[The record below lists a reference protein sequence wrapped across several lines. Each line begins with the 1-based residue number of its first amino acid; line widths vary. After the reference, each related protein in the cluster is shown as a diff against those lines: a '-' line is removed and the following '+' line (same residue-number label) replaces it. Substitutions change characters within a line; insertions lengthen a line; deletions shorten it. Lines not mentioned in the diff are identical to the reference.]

1 MSNIVFSGQLPAQV
15 FRLRRKTTYKAKT
28 NRVWPPALR
37 RCKWPLYE
45 FSDTKSIFVIFLYLI
60 RSDSRLARRE
70 SRPLQNRSGLRD
82 LFSLKGEWLARAVPS
97 CPLRVRG
104 ETGLSP
110 LVRPNSF
117 FVCFPVTRFSK
128 KEFALGRRRCA
139 GASGLFIRFG
149 NYKKLPRHFLFFFYS
164 LFGVNHGSRAVIGD
178 LCETQT
184 AECRVSRKRV
194 LASASCSA
202 SRQRGKQA
210 VFPYKSGRLVFA
222 DPAFVAVRFLRS
234 VSFSRLRREKE

>member
-1 MSNIVFSGQLPAQV
+1 M
-15 FRLRRKTTYKAKT
+15 
-28 NRVWPPALR
+28 
-37 RCKWPLYE
+37 
-45 FSDTKSIFVIFLYLI
+45 
-60 RSDSRLARRE
+60 
-70 SRPLQNRSGLRD
+70 
-82 LFSLKGEWLARAVPS
+82 PS

-128 KEFALGRRRCA
+128 KEFAFGRRRCA
-139 GASGLFIRFG
+139 GASSLFIRFQ
-149 NYKKLPRHFLFFFYS
+149 KLPKTPRHFLF

-194 LASASCSA
+194 LASVPLLCFSPE
-202 SRQRGKQA
+202 GKTGC
-210 VFPYKSGRLVFA
+210 VPLRKSGRFVFA

-234 VSFSRLRREKE
+234 VSFSRRRREKE